1 MPAIATHYIF
11 VNDLIKK
18 EDKYHDLISL
28 AGQGPDP
35 FFFYGFSFSKRE
47 NKKEVREFGSF
58 LHHID
63 PSIMYNY
70 MFDYVR
76 RHQKHKD
83 ILLAFIK
90 GFMFHY
96 CLDRNAHPYIF
107 YFSGFSSDPK
117 EAKKYGLKHA
127 TFETYIDALEMKQ
140 RNIKMNKCKMLNCDD
155 KELKIV
161 SKMFKYLALDLFDN
175 KNIDDLSYYNS
186 VKDMRFV
193 YSFLNSPAKI
203 KKVLFMAFAHNTP
216 LNAMSTPL
224 NVKKLDKY
232 DLFNEK
238 HEKWLNATN
247 GNMRFESFFDLYENA
262 KIDASKVCYFIDKFI
277 SNEDIKNNIIKFTY
291 EIDHDGFKVGST
303 KKYFKEKIK

>member
-11 VNDLIKK
+11 INDLISKD
-18 EDKYHDLISL
+18 DKYHDLISL

-35 FFFYGFSFSKRE
+35 FFFYGFSFSKRQ
-47 NKKEVREFGSF
+47 NKKEVQAFGTF

-63 PSIMYNY
+63 PSVVYNY
-70 MFDYVR
+70 MFEYVK
-76 RHQKHKD
+76 RHQKHKE

-107 YFSGFSSDPK
+107 YSSGFSNDSK

-127 TFETYIDALEMKQ
+127 TFESYLDALEMKKH
-140 RNIKMNKCKMLNCDD
+140 NLKLSKKVMLNCND

-161 SKMFKYLALDLFDN
+161 SKMFKYLALDLFNN
-175 KNIDDLSYYNS
+175 KYIDELSYYNG

-193 YSFLNSPAKI
+193 YSFLASPLKI
-203 KKVLFMAFAHNTP
+203 KKILFMAFAHNTP
-216 LNAMSTPL
+216 LNAMSDPL
-224 NVKKLDKY
+224 NVKKLEKY
-232 DLFNEK
+232 DIFNEK
-238 HEKWLNATN
+238 HNKWLNATN

-262 KIDASKVCYFIDKFI
+262 KVDASKVCYIIDKF
-277 SNEDIKNNIIKFTY
+277 NNREDVKDNLTKFTY
-291 EIDHDGFKVGST
+291 EINHDGFKVGSE
-303 KKYFKEKIK
+303 KKYYKLKI